1 MKFGH
6 FDDLKKEYVIE
17 TPNTPYPWINYLGNE
32 AFFSMISNT
41 CGGYSF
47 YRDARLRRIT
57 RFRYNN
63 VPLDDGGRYFY
74 IKDGDTVWSPGF
86 RPMRTPLDKYECR
99 HGMGYTIIHGEKNG
113 ITADCTFFVPLNY
126 DGEIQKVA
134 LTNNT
139 NSAKEIKLHSFVEF
153 ALWDGLDDQ
162 TNFQRNLSVGEVE
175 VEGNVIYH
183 KTEYRERRDH
193 FAFYSVNTD
202 ICGFDTDRE
211 DFLGIYNGFDHPV
224 TICETEPQNS
234 IAVGWAPIG
243 SHCINVKLDVGQT
256 KEFVFI
262 LGYVENA
269 EDKKWTAL
277 NVINKEKA
285 YAMIKAFDTAEKAD
299 KALEELKSYWND
311 LLSIYTIKSEDEKLD
326 RTVNIWNQYQTMIT
340 FNMSRSA
347 SYFESGIGR
356 GMGFRDS
363 NQDLLGFVHLAPERA
378 KQRIIDLASTQLED
392 GGAYHQY
399 QPLTKKGNDELG
411 GNFGDDPMWLVAST
425 AAYIKETGDLGILE
439 EMVPYDNNEDLAD
452 TLFDHLRRAFYHVV
466 NNKGPH
472 ELPLIGRADWND
484 CLNLNCMSK
493 TVGESFQ
500 RTEKTDCKTAES
512 LMIAGQFVY
521 YGRDFEKICR
531 LVGKTEE
538 AEAAKGHIAAMEQ
551 AVIKHGWDGEWFL
564 RAYDHFS
571 RPIGSKNCED
581 GKIFIESQ
589 GWCSMAEIGKDQ
601 GMNIKSLDSCWK
613 HLATPYGFVVLDPPY
628 SRYNHEIGEIGSFI
642 PGYKE
647 NGGVFCHNNPWLM
660 CAETIARRGDN
671 AFEMYK
677 RIAPGYVE
685 EFSDVHRLEPYVYA
699 QMVGG
704 KPAYAKKPGEAKNS
718 FLTGTAAWNF
728 VAISQFILGIRP
740 DYDGL
745 VIDPCIDHN
754 MNEFRI
760 IRKFRGN
767 TYEITVK
774 NPNKVC
780 CGVSKM
786 IVDGNEVLGNVL
798 KPTAFGDFHKV
809 EVTLGE

>member
-1 MKFGH
+1 
-6 FDDLKKEYVIE
+6 
-17 TPNTPYPWINYLGNE
+17 
-32 AFFSMISNT
+32 MISNT

-47 YRDARLRRIT
+47 YRDAKLRRIT

-74 IKDGDTVWSPGF
+74 IKDGDTVWSPGY

-99 HGMGYTIIHGEKNG
+99 HGMGYTVVHGEKNG

-134 LTNNT
+134 LANNT
-139 NSAKEIKLHSFVEF
+139 NEAKEITLHSFVEF

-183 KTEYRERRDH
+183 KTEYRERRNH

-211 DFLGIYNGFDHPV
+211 DFLGIYNGFDHPETV
-224 TICETEPQNS
+224 CETGPKNS
-234 IAVGWAPIG
+234 VAVGWAPVG
-243 SHCINVKLDVGQT
+243 SHCINITLAASET
-256 KEFVFI
+256 KELVFI
-262 LGYVENA
+262 LGYVENVD
-269 EDKKWTAL
+269 DKKWTSL

-285 YAMIKAFDTAEKAD
+285 YAMIKAFDTAAKAD
-299 KALEELKSYWND
+299 AALNELKAYWDN
-311 LLSIYTIKSEDEKLD
+311 LLSIFTIKSEDEKLD

-378 KQRIIDLASTQLED
+378 RQRIIDLASTQLTD

-425 AAYIKETGDLGILE
+425 AAYIKETGDLHILN
-439 EMVPYDNNEDLAD
+439 EMVPYDNNDELAD

-472 ELPLIGRADWND
+472 GLPLIGRADWND

-531 LVGKTEE
+531 LLGKTEE
-538 AEAAKGHIAAMEQ
+538 ANAAKEHIAAMEQ

-589 GWCSMAEIGKDQ
+589 GWCSMAEIGKEQ
-601 GMNIKSLDSCWK
+601 GMNIKALDSCWK

-685 EFSDVHRLEPYVYA
+685 EFSDIHRLEPYVYA

-754 MNEFRI
+754 MTEFHI
-760 IRKFRGN
+760 TRKFRGS

-786 IVDGNEVLGNVL
+786 LVDGKEVSGNII
-798 KPTAFGDFHKV
+798 KPTAYGETHTV
-809 EVTLGE
+809 EVILGA

>member
-6 FDDLKKEYVIE
+6 FDDVRKEYVIE

-32 AFFSMISNT
+32 TFFTLLSNT
-41 CGGYSF
+41 AGGYSF

-63 VPLDDGGRYFY
+63 VPMDDGGKYFY

-99 HGMGYTIIHGEKNG
+99 HGMGYSVIYGEKDG
-113 ITADCTFFVPLNY
+113 VSAECTYFVPLKF
-126 DGEIQKVA
+126 DAEIQKVT

-139 NSAKEIKLHSFVEF
+139 DAAKKLRLHSFLEF

-183 KTEYRERRDH
+183 KTEYRERRNH
-193 FAFYSVNTD
+193 YSFYGVNTD

-211 DFLGIYNGFDHPV
+211 DFLGIYNGYDHPTTV
-224 TICETEPQNS
+224 CDGAPTNS
-234 IAVGWAPIG
+234 IAVGWAPCG
-243 SHCINVKLDVGQT
+243 SHCINVELAPGESKT
-256 KEFVFI
+256 YIFM
-262 LGYVENA
+262 LGYAEN
-269 EDKKWTAL
+269 EQDEKWTAL

-285 YAMIKAFDTAEKAD
+285 YKMLARFDTTEKVDA
-299 KALEELKSYWND
+299 ALKELGEYWDN
-311 LLSIYTIKSEDEKLD
+311 LLSTYKIESEDDKLN
-326 RTVNIWNQYQTMIT
+326 RMVNIWNQYQTMVT
-340 FNMSRSA
+340 FNFSRSA

-363 NQDLLGFVHLAPERA
+363 SQDVLGFVHLEPERA
-378 KQRIIDLASTQLED
+378 RQRIIDLAATQLRD

-399 QPLTKKGNDELG
+399 QPLTKKGNDAIG
-411 GNFGDDPMWLVAST
+411 GNFGDDPMWLVA
-425 AAYIKETGDLGILE
+425 AICAYLKETGDYAVLD
-439 EMVPYDNNEDLAD
+439 EMVPYENDESLAS
-452 TLFDHLRRAFYHVV
+452 TLFEHMHRCFYHVV

-472 ELPLIGRADWND
+472 DLPLIGRADWND
-484 CLNLNCMSK
+484 CLNLNCMSN
-493 TVGESFQ
+493 TSGESFQ
-500 RTEKTDCKTAES
+500 TTEQTDCKTAES
-512 LMIAGQFVY
+512 LMIAGQFIY
-521 YGRDFEKICR
+521 YGRDYEKVCR
-531 LVGKTEE
+531 IVGNIEE
-538 AEAAKGHIAAMEQ
+538 ADAAKAHIDAMEK
-551 AVIKHGWDGEWFL
+551 AVIENGWDGNWYL

-581 GKIFIESQ
+581 GQIFIESQ
-589 GWCSMAEIGKDQ
+589 GWCSMAEVGKDL
-601 GMNIKSLDSCWK
+601 GMPIKSLDSCWER
-613 HLATPYGFVVLDPPY
+613 LATPYGFVVLDPPY
-628 SRYNHEIGEIGSFI
+628 SRFNPEIGEIGSFI

-677 RIAPGYVE
+677 RIAPAYIE
-685 EFSDVHRLEPYVYA
+685 DISEIHRLEPYAYA

-718 FLTGTAAWNF
+718 WLTGTAAWNF

-745 VIDPCIDHN
+745 IVDPCCGHD
-754 MNEFRI
+754 MEFTVT
-760 IRKFRGN
+760 RKFRGN
-767 TYEITVK
+767 TFVITVK

-780 CGVSKM
+780 CGVTKM
-786 IVDGNEVLGNVL
+786 VVDGKEVAGNVL
-798 KPTAFGDFHKV
+798 KPTAAGDVHNV
-809 EVTLGE
+809 TVTLGE